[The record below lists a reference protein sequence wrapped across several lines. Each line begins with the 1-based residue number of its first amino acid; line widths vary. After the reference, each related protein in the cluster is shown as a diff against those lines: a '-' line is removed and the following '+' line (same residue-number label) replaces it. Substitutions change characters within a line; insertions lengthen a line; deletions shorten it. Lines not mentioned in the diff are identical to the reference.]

1 MCAPRPPRGARR
13 AAPHACYLCLTF
25 LPTSA
30 PGFGLEDAFNKFDTN
45 GSGTLDVEEVKAI
58 LTRPGGG
65 NPMSGREAE
74 YFIAQHD
81 TDGDK
86 ELNIDE
92 FCAAMRSVAAS
103 RKR

>member
-1 MCAPRPPRGARR
+1 M
-13 AAPHACYLCLTF
+13 
-25 LPTSA
+25 
-30 PGFGLEDAFNKFDTN
+30 
-45 GSGTLDVEEVKAI
+45 EEVKAI

-92 FCAAMRSVAAS
+92 FCAAMRSVAAT

>member
-1 MCAPRPPRGARR
+1 MRAAASARR
-13 AAPHACYLCLTF
+13 PARGTTRLLSLF

-92 FCAAMRSVAAS
+92 FCAAMRSVAAT